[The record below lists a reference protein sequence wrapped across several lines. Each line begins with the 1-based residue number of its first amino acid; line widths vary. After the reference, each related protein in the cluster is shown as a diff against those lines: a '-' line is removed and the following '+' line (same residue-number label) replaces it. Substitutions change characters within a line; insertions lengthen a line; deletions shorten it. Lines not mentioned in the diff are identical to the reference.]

1 MNIAKMTLLATTLMV
16 GYTSIPN
23 SIAATQGSL
32 NPTSSGSFEV
42 SLTIPERVQVT
53 GLEDIDFGTF
63 VSGDFNYDYPIC
75 VYSNTPTARYGVTVT
90 GDGAGGAY
98 TLTNGTDTIPYVVY
112 WNETAGTTA
121 GEMVLTAGTKLGNRS
136 NANQQSYT
144 CATGGDSANIH
155 IWIQDADMRGV
166 TNGTYT
172 GTMTVLV
179 DPA

>member
-1 MNIAKMTLLATTLMV
+1 MKNLKLFTTSFILAASAYAV
-16 GYTSIPN
+16 PN

-42 SLTIPERVQVT
+42 TLTIPDRVQVS
-53 GLEDIDFGTF
+53 GLEDINFGTF
-63 VSGDFNYDYPIC
+63 TSGDFDYDYPLC

-90 GDGAGGAY
+90 GDGSGGAY
-98 TLTNGTDTIPYVVY
+98 TLTNGTDTIPYTLY
-112 WNETAGTTA
+112 WNETAGTTV
-121 GEMVLTAGTKLGNRS
+121 GEMVLSAGVKLGNRS

-144 CATGGDSANIH
+144 CSTGGDSANFH
-155 IWIQDADMRGV
+155 IWIQEANMQGI

-172 GTMTVLV
+172 GTITVLV